1 MTTEQSD
8 GFGVA
13 TMPGGAYFDVQA
25 ITTDYG
31 VLPEHGA
38 REFGFE
44 YQSGTVVFYTR
55 GVSPRPQFGWRNLW
69 KSSSA
74 ARLDRSDDGNKGS
87 DQIKGGSADEQVQ
100 RFYKVVPPQ

>member
-55 GVSPRPQFGWRNLW
+55 GVSRAHNLAGAIFGKAPQQLGWI
-69 KSSSA
+69 A
-74 ARLDRSDDGNKGS
+74 AMTGIR
-87 DQIKGGSADEQVQ
+87 DQIRIKGGSADEQVQ